1 MFFLFKKILSRLLVL
16 LLLSSSVNTLYA
28 QKAENMVLNG
38 DLENLSDTIFY
49 YDSNSGTY
57 KHFQSYLLGIKLNT
71 SIINDSLNH
80 SRFGLYLISKD
91 ERLYSLGLGKIP
103 EINSQSSIWDTLLND
118 FPTKRVETK
127 AIKIFTGR
135 FAYSTFI
142 GQPPNTY
149 SSWGSA
155 MLSFPIKENIVINDK
170 LYVEWMDLRFKI
182 FNKSKYGSY
191 GSSGFFCDSIPDS
204 IQIGLSIRKD
214 SVASIIYTNLASM
227 FRWGKHGFI
236 FNSPI
241 NARYI
246 SIGNKGD
253 INSVT
258 GFIPCPS
265 CSAAPWTV
273 GNILTSANYIDNLR
287 LFRVSGTSSRDT
299 VMCGPG
305 SFVLPGAVGKEWEW
319 NDSITTQ
326 NITLNLGDSGWYVC
340 KTFTDGFVRFDSIY
354 VRFDEA
360 LSTQPAVDTVGC
372 TGQVLVLPSPR
383 VGGYSYVW
391 SNNSTT
397 QNIVTTAAG
406 SFWVESKKGSCTVV
420 DTFHVVFAPRPVVY
434 LGADTAFCGSFVH
447 LLQAGAGKKDY
458 TWNTG
463 DKSSTLL
470 VNSAGQYSVTVS
482 DSLNCPNADT
492 IHLEQI
498 TLNDIQL
505 TEDTLTCKYVTLTG
519 TPLQNNVAYVW
530 SNGATGISTQVIQTG
545 TYTLTASHPF
555 CSLSKSVQV
564 TQLPIP
570 PQVNL
575 GSDTT
580 LCGYGR
586 VVLENKNAGLP
597 NYVYQWSNGSSA
609 PRITV
614 HDSGLY
620 YLLVYRNQCSGSDSV
635 LVAPDCEGTFY
646 IPSAFSPNGDNLNDV
661 FGVTGSNIISVH
673 LRIYN
678 RWGEELYNRKGSAE
692 SVFWNGLYKNETCIA
707 GEYIYTVTVEV
718 LHFDKRLQH
727 KSGALHLIR

>member
-1 MFFLFKKILSRLLVL
+1 MNRLLIIYCFFIAAVF
-16 LLLSSSVNTLYA
+16 STKFCYP
-28 QKAENMVLNG
+28 QKAKNLVVNG
-38 DLENLSDTIFY
+38 DLEVFPDTIFFLEDSTRFNAY
-49 YDSNSGTY
+49 SPSILNGFLVSYFLSSNNFPKNWLYAINSDATIGLGNLFNSPYPQNWNKYDSILQDY
-57 KHFQSYLLGIKLNT
+57 P
-71 SIINDSLNH
+71 
-80 SRFGLYLISKD
+80 R
-91 ERLYSLGLGKIP
+91 
-103 EINSQSSIWDTLLND
+103 
-118 FPTKRVETK
+118 KRTGRK
-127 AIKIFTGR
+127 AVKFFTGKPY
-135 FAYSTFI
+135 FLKP
-142 GQPPNTY
+142 GPPSISWY
-149 SSWGSA
+149 GPWGGSSA
-155 MLSFPIKENIVINDK
+155 SFLLYDTIIAGEK
-170 LYVEWMDLRFKI
+170 LYVEWMDLRLDMKNQGPVYNI
-182 FNKSKYGSY
+182 YGATSNY
-191 GSSGFFCDSIPDS
+191 TDSIPDS
-204 IQIGLSIRKD
+204 IQIGLSNRKD
-214 SVASIIYTNLASM
+214 SIGLILNKSIPRLSTWA
-227 FRWGKHGFI
+227 KHSLI
-236 FNSPI
+236 FNNI
-241 NARYI
+241 VDAYYI
-246 SIGNKGD
+246 TVGNKGD
-253 INSVT
+253 TNHLS
-258 GFIPCPS
+258 FPPPFS
-265 CSAAPWTV
+265 PPLV
-273 GNILTSANYIDNLR
+273 GSKYTSANYIDNLR
-287 LFRVSGTSSRDT
+287 MFRVSGSSSRDT
-299 VMCGPG
+299 VLCGPS
-305 SFVLPGAVGKEWEW
+305 SFVLPGAAGKEWEW
-319 NDSITTQ
+319 NDSVTTQ
-326 NITLNLGDSGWYVC
+326 NFVVNLGDSGWYVC

-360 LSTQPAVDTVGC
+360 LSVQPAVDTVGC

-406 SFWVESKKGSCTVV
+406 SFWVASKKGSCTVV
-420 DTFHVVFAPRPVVY
+420 DTFHVVFAPKPVVY

-470 VNSAGQYSVTVS
+470 VNSAGQYSVTVR

-519 TPLQNNVAYVW
+519 APLQNNVAYVW
-530 SNGATGISTQVIQTG
+530 SNGTAGISTQVTQTG

-597 NYVYQWSNGSSA
+597 HYVYQWSNGSSA

-620 YLLVYRNQCSGSDSV
+620 YLVVYRNQCTGSDSV

-718 LHFDKRLQH
+718 LHSDKRMQH
-727 KSGALHLIR
+727 KSGTVHLMR

>member
-1 MFFLFKKILSRLLVL
+1 MKQCLLYISLLFLCFTLV
-16 LLLSSSVNTLYA
+16 SEQKTLA
-28 QKAENMVLNG
+28 QKPQNLVRNG
-38 DLENLSDTIFY
+38 DLELLPDSFYYISPVAEILPSAPYYTEGFYFDTTFNYNFNKGNFLLRSINSPSYVSVGSPYCRSKIMLENINGNYVLVTATGRIRLGSPNLFPPPLYETYGNWLGAKVAFKLTDSVLQGEHIYVDWMDFFADDHTKIGTCALRDSLPDNVQVGLSVNNLSQ
-49 YDSNSGTY
+49 GTVVHTGPAGY
-57 KHFQSYLLGIKLNT
+57 RKWQ
-71 SIINDSLNH
+71 
-80 SRFGLYLISKD
+80 
-91 ERLYSLGLGKIP
+91 
-103 EINSQSSIWDTLLND
+103 
-118 FPTKRVETK
+118 TKRLLLH
-127 AIKIFTGR
+127 APHAFT
-135 FAYSTFI
+135 YLT
-142 GQPPNTY
+142 
-149 SSWGSA
+149 
-155 MLSFPIKENIVINDK
+155 
-170 LYVEWMDLRFKI
+170 
-182 FNKSKYGSY
+182 
-191 GSSGFFCDSIPDS
+191 
-204 IQIGLSIRKD
+204 
-214 SVASIIYTNLASM
+214 
-227 FRWGKHGFI
+227 
-236 FNSPI
+236 
-241 NARYI
+241 
-246 SIGNKGD
+246 IGNEGAV
-253 INSVT
+253 N
-258 GFIPCPS
+258 
-265 CSAAPWTV
+265 
-273 GNILTSANYIDNLR
+273 NLTSYMPEPKYHIISNRNFIDNLR
-287 LFRVSGTSSRDT
+287 LFRVSGTCSRDT
-299 VMCGPG
+299 VLCGPG
-305 SFVLPGAVGKEWEW
+305 SFVLPGAAGKEWEW
-319 NDSITTQ
+319 NDSIPTQ

-360 LSTQPAVDTVGC
+360 LSVQPAVDTVGC
-372 TGQVLVLPSPR
+372 AGQVLVLPSPR

-420 DTFHVVFAPRPVVY
+420 DTFHVVFAPKPVVY

-463 DKSSTLL
+463 DKSTTLL
-470 VNSAGQYSVTVS
+470 VNSAGQYSVTVR
-482 DSLNCPNADT
+482 DSLNCPNADS

-519 TPLQNNVAYVW
+519 GPLQNNVAYVW
-530 SNGATGISTQVIQTG
+530 SNGAAGISTQVTQTG

-564 TQLPIP
+564 TQLPQP

-575 GSDTT
+575 GTDTT

-597 NYVYQWSNGSSA
+597 NYIYQWSNGSSA

-620 YLLVYRNQCSGSDSV
+620 YLLVYRNQCTGSDSV

-661 FGVTGSNIISVH
+661 FGVTGSNIISVD

-718 LHFDKRLQH
+718 LHSDKRMQH
-727 KSGALHLIR
+727 KSGTVHLMR